1 MPEWRGAVN
10 NEYRLIAERNAA
22 KQRIYDLRMALERLC
37 AAIHATPAVSIY
49 PVINHAFAEAIATL
63 QDEPKAGPASPYVEE
78 GE

>member
-1 MPEWRGAVN
+1 VN